1 MSEITSP
8 AVCVQINATHKRDNS
23 DFEIISVTESLSH
36 SKRVHFLLVETQT
49 REYVQ
54 QVGDQT
60 HVEASIDVKATYL
73 YGHPY
78 GHLEG
83 MVVSTMGGNF
93 RSYNNSV
100 KLTNGSVMIESA
112 LRGLH
117 IGTYLFHKIT
127 SWAKSFDPSAR
138 IVPIMVIAGDAGP
151 ENRERRNKLYTNS
164 GIRFIWTD
172 TPGAGGRS
180 APDLTVADLAP
191 YSHWPN
197 IEPYY
202 GFSALS
208 QAWRE
213 LDVIREKASG
223 LKASKAYYRKHYNSV
238 SKRLSAITT
247 MLNWPLCIVT
257 FVLGLLLARGI
268 GWYQGFGF

>member
-1 MSEITSP
+1 MSEIAAP
-8 AVCVQINATHKRDNS
+8 AVCVQINVSHKRDNS

-49 REYVQ
+49 HEYLQ
-54 QVGDQT
+54 QVGNRT
-60 HVEASIDVKATYL
+60 HVEASIEVKATYL
-73 YGHPY
+73 YGQPY
-78 GHLEG
+78 GHREG
-83 MVVSTMGGNF
+83 MVVSTMGGTF

-100 KLTNGSVMIESA
+100 KLTNGSVMIESG

-127 SWAKSFDPSAR
+127 SWAKCFDPSSQ
-138 IVPIMVIAGDAGP
+138 IVPITVIAGDAGP
-151 ENRERRNKLYTNS
+151 NNRERRNKLYTNS
-164 GIRFIWTD
+164 GIKFIWTD
-172 TPGAGGRS
+172 TPGAGGQS
-180 APDLTVADLAP
+180 DPELTVADLAP

-197 IEPYY
+197 IEPHY

-213 LDVIREKASG
+213 LDIVREKVSG
-223 LKASKAYYRKHYNSV
+223 LKASKAYYRKHYDSV

-247 MLNWPLCIVT
+247 MLNWPLCIAT
-257 FVLGLLLARGI
+257 FVLGLLLARGF